1 MAKDNKD
8 NKDNKNHKKGR
19 RYDRELLV
27 SKIAMMRIKGKS
39 TNTIISFLR
48 EELDMSRKIAYE
60 VLRDAQEY
68 IMEQTNQDIQ
78 VALVEAINKLEDIYE
93 EADERLKLDTQ
104 KELNKLRGLYSASKI
119 EVDFKGGININYIEP
134 DDEEK

>member
-1 MAKDNKD
+1 MAKDNKE
-8 NKDNKNHKKGR
+8 NSNHKKGR

-39 TNTIISFLR
+39 THTIISFLR
-48 EELDMSRKIAYE
+48 EELDMSRKVAYD
-60 VLRDAQEY
+60 VLKDAQEY

-119 EVDFKGGININYIEP
+119 EVDLKGGININYIEP
-134 DDEEK
+134 DDEE